1 MSSIRHGPIANQ
13 HSDWRRIGERLDAQN
28 LASGGRYAG
37 EGLQNGRVLI
47 IGGKK
52 DVLILKD
59 ELVEDAT
66 EVLGAGNVRIEF
78 ADAGHELPVT
88 KSEEIVETI
97 WAFWQT

>member
-1 MSSIRHGPIANQ
+1 MSGIRYGPIGYQ
-13 HSDWRRIGERLDAQN
+13 HLAWRRIGQRLNSQN
-28 LASGGRYAG
+28 ATTEQRYSKQ
-37 EGLQNGRVLI
+37 GLQNDKVLI

-52 DVLILKD
+52 DVLIVKD

-78 ADAGHELPVT
+78 VDAGHELPVT

-97 WAFWQT
+97 WEFWQT